1 MIIKM
6 INRKAYCP
14 KDSDFTSYYS
24 GQTRSG
30 FGDIRIVRGP
40 RYQRG
45 YGIGSFLSRLALP
58 LIRQFGKEALSKG
71 VSIGK
76 RVVSDP
82 QIQQAFKESISEL
95 TNKSLARLK
104 EQTGSGSK
112 RLYKKKRK
120 MKRKKLTKYKV
131 VKNIVNKKPRKRDIF
146 N

>member
-1 MIIKM
+1 M

-24 GQTRSG
+24 GQTGSG
-30 FGDIRIVRGP
+30 FGDIRIVRAP

-58 LIRQFGKEALSKG
+58 LIRQLGKEALSKG

-82 QIQQAFKESISEL
+82 QIQQAFKESISDL
-95 TNKSLARLK
+95 TSKSLARIR
-104 EQTGSGSK
+104 EQSGSGRR
-112 RLYKKKRK
+112 RLYKKKPSK
-120 MKRKKLTKYKV
+120 KPKRAVKRRLPKKHKS
-131 VKNIVNKKPRKRDIF
+131 KPRKIDIF